1 MSHISS
7 LGQSVIMM
15 GGGPTAKF
23 FKGVSA
29 ELANLWKHKQILSKT
44 FNISFWV
51 FTKKKTRLKKQK
63 ETYTLNITIF
73 KLSTAEVNTL
83 KKKKNTFFCQENINH
98 NASLKKRLL
107 AFFWTI
113 LKTTFFFTFL
123 YSIPFSWNPIT
134 DITLEQHISIRFS
147 LDDYY
152 LYQSRQHD
160 LSGSSLLLE
169 PNPSLSFCV
178 AALGKTIHNLEL
190 PSYPDNFS
198 KNTYINTYLIF
209 FSNFA
214 TVVYYLEIQL

>member
-29 ELANLWKHKQILSKT
+29 ELANLWKHKQIFSNT

-63 ETYTLNITIF
+63 KTYGTLNITIF

-113 LKTTFFFTFL
+113 LKTTFFLNFSLFNTVFLKPHNRCHFRTTYIHQIFPGWLLFVPISSTWSQWELSIIGTKSLTFL
-123 YSIPFSWNPIT
+123 LCCCTW
-134 DITLEQHISIRFS
+134 
-147 LDDYY
+147 
-152 LYQSRQHD
+152 
-160 LSGSSLLLE
+160 
-169 PNPSLSFCV
+169 
-178 AALGKTIHNLEL
+178 
-190 PSYPDNFS
+190 
-198 KNTYINTYLIF
+198 KNN
-209 FSNFA
+209 S
-214 TVVYYLEIQL
+214 